1 MSYLGKKG
9 PVPKSIKRE
18 KKTKLKGYKE
28 MTSAKADKRENT
40 LWKWFSLFIRL
51 RDCPD
56 NSQGFC
62 RCKTCGK
69 VDRYKNMDA
78 GHFISRRW
86 KPTKYREDNVFAQC
100 VHCNRD
106 LSGNLDE
113 YAKVLGSE
121 KVAELKMESRKP
133 AKKMPLYQV
142 ESMIAEYR
150 QKAKDEAFRVGVEVK

>member
-1 MSYLGKKG
+1 MYLGKRG
-9 PVPKSIKRE
+9 AVPKSVKRD
-18 KKTKLKGYKE
+18 KTAKLKSYQG
-28 MTSAKADKRENT
+28 MTSAKAEKREGT

-113 YAKVLGSE
+113 YAKALGAE
-121 KVAELKMESRKP
+121 KVAELKEESRKP
-133 AKKMPLYQV
+133 AKKMLLCDV
-142 ESMIAEYR
+142 ESQIAYYR
-150 QKAKDEAFRVGVEVK
+150 QKAKDEAFRVGVEI